1 MFRSPNGVRI
11 FKYSWLLP
19 VILATGCASVQDTF
33 CNMIEPDSYVLVSV
47 ADCQTMRTSF
57 HYDRD
62 TDFSL
67 LKSYAWMPD
76 EHADD
81 AAGSTTRHGGQPHI
95 WAMVSTDSYLNAK
108 GFRLTQ
114 TEPDFLVSHQVSSEM
129 RVSMTLSIIDA
140 RSQHLIWRG
149 TLADEGYPARNQDA
163 WKERI
168 RMAVEKLLEQFPP
181 PRQVDAGW

>member
-1 MFRSPNGVRI
+1 MTHYFGNLQMLRM
-11 FKYSWLLP
+11 LL
-19 VILATGCASVQDTF
+19 VYAAFLALTGCASVQDTF

-81 AAGSTTRHGGQPHI
+81 AAGSL
-95 WAMVSTDSYLNAK
+95 LN
-108 GFRLTQ
+108 
-114 TEPDFLVSHQVSSEM
+114 HQV
-129 RVSMTLSIIDA
+129 INA
-140 RSQHLIWRG
+140 HA
-149 TLADEGYPARNQDA
+149 LAKKPAC
-163 WKERI
+163 
-168 RMAVEKLLEQFPP
+168 
-181 PRQVDAGW
+181 